1 MEVLSKQLNSRNCII
16 CGLDN
21 ALGLKAPFYNLDDGS
36 VASLFSFKP
45 VHQSYPGRAHGGMI
59 TALLDELIGRA
70 LWVKSPDIY
79 AVTTSINVSFR
90 KPVPYDTTLK
100 GRGYITFEA
109 SRWFSAKGEIYDLG
123 GNLLAE
129 ATAKY
134 LKLAPDLIQKGVD
147 IHEEMCY
154 LIPDDVRELD
164 FPPIPENK

>member
-1 MEVLSKQLNSRNCII
+1 MKVIKKQLNSRNCII

-21 ALGLKAPFYNLDDGS
+21 DLGLKAPFYNLDDQS
-36 VASLFSFKP
+36 VGSLFSFKP
-45 VHQSYPGRAHGGMI
+45 EHQSYPGRAHGGMI

-70 LWVKSPDIY
+70 LWVNSPDIY
-79 AVTTSINVSFR
+79 AVTTSINVTFR
-90 KPVPYDTTLK
+90 KPVPYDVTLK

-109 SRWFSAKGEIYDLG
+109 SRWFSAKGEIYDLS

-134 LKLAPDLIQKGVD
+134 LKLDPNLIQKGVN

-154 LIPDDVRELD
+154 LITDDVTEID
-164 FPPIPENK
+164 FPPIPKTE

>member
-1 MEVLSKQLNSRNCII
+1 MKVIKKQLSSRNCII

-21 ALGLKAPFYNLDDGS
+21 ESGLKAPFYNLDDNS
-36 VASLFSFKP
+36 VASIFEFKFN
-45 VHQSYPGRAHGGMI
+45 HQSYPGRTHGGMI

-79 AVTTSINVSFR
+79 AVTTSINVTFR
-90 KPVPYDTTLK
+90 KPVPLESTLK

-109 SRWFSAKGEIYDLG
+109 SRWFSAKGEIYDLD

-134 LKLAPDLIQKGVD
+134 LKLDPDLIQKGVN

-154 LIPDDVRELD
+154 DIPDDVKEID
-164 FPPIPENK
+164 FPPIPKTE

>member
-1 MEVLSKQLNSRNCII
+1 MKVLSKQLNSRNCII

-21 ALGLKAPFYNLDDGS
+21 DLGLKAPFYNLDDGS
-36 VASLFSFKP
+36 VASLFTYKS

-90 KPVPYDTTLK
+90 KPVPYDTILK

-109 SRWFSAKGEIYDLG
+109 SRWFSAKGEIYDMD
-123 GNLLAE
+123 GNILAE

-134 LKLAPDLIQKGVD
+134 LKLPPDVIQKGVD

-154 LIPDDVRELD
+154 LIPDDVKEFD
-164 FPPIPENK
+164 FPPIPEKE

>member
-1 MEVLSKQLNSRNCII
+1 MKVIKKQLNSRNCII

-21 ALGLKAPFYNLDDGS
+21 ESGLKAPFYNLDDNS
-36 VASLFSFKP
+36 VASIFEFKFN
-45 VHQSYPGRAHGGMI
+45 HQSYPGRTHGGMI

-79 AVTTSINVSFR
+79 AVTTSINVTFR
-90 KPVPYDTTLK
+90 KPVPLESTLK

-109 SRWFSAKGEIYDLG
+109 SRWFSAKGEIFDLD

-134 LKLAPDLIQKGVD
+134 LKLDPDLIQKGVN

-154 LIPDDVRELD
+154 DIPDDVKEID
-164 FPPIPENK
+164 FPPHTKN